1 MGEIKLD
8 NSDKRPFGIEE
19 HLLPFVNA
27 VKWRLEEDL
36 PPLAEF
42 AFPYTEVEG
51 HRLYLTNLIVA
62 LREAFECGRPTAGG
76 RS

>member
-1 MGEIKLD
+1 MGEIKLE
-8 NSDKRPFGIEE
+8 NSDKRPVGIEE
-19 HLLPFVNA
+19 DLLPFVTA

-42 AFPYTEVEG
+42 AFPYADVAG
-51 HRLYLTNLIVA
+51 RRLYLTNLVAA
-62 LREAFECGRPTAGG
+62 LRTAFECGRPMAGG